1 MSASPPAGRDR
12 IIRGIM
18 IAVLVWGAILAAG
31 SWTLN
36 HDVRRPIVVMAC
48 VLAFLGFWIA
58 ALAARRRRVE
68 RQGE

>member
-1 MSASPPAGRDR
+1 MGTRATDPQR

-36 HDVRRPIVVMAC
+36 HDFRRPLVVIGC
-48 VLAFLGFWIA
+48 VLAFLGFWKA
-58 ALAARRRRVE
+58 MLSTLGRRAS
-68 RQGE
+68 GD

>member
-1 MSASPPAGRDR
+1 MRALPPEGPDR

-48 VLAFLGFWIA
+48 VLAFLGFWLA
-58 ALAARRRRVE
+58 ALAVRRRRLDRRSE
-68 RQGE
+68 

>member
-1 MSASPPAGRDR
+1 MGTRASDPQR

-36 HDVRRPIVVMAC
+36 HDPRRPMVVIGC
-48 VLAFLGFWIA
+48 VLAFLGFWKA
-58 ALAARRRRVE
+58 MLSTLGHRA
-68 RQGE
+68 GGD